1 MVDNNTEMAVVR
13 GGFVNP
19 NEAMVNLTWG
29 GQNYDLTNPVLYDM
43 PEADLKGMLAEVIRA
58 GGDGIAAD
66 ANVGPMSDY
75 VVMRHEATATRP
87 HRLITVRPK
96 TAFG

>member
-1 MVDNNTEMAVVR
+1 MENNTQEIAVVR

-19 NEAMVNLTWG
+19 NEARVNLTWG
-29 GQNYDLTNPVLYDM
+29 GQNYDLSDPVLYDI
-43 PEADLKGMLAEVIRA
+43 PEVTLKGVLAEIIRS
-58 GGDGIAAD
+58 GGDGITAD
-66 ANVGPMSDY
+66 QDVGPMADY
-75 VVMRHEATATRP
+75 VVTRHEPTAARP